1 MAPIKPTIG
10 SQQPSSALKKKKT
23 LKPKQLKLCIQIT
36 FSNYRNFP
44 IDQTC
49 VSQRA
54 RIHDS
59 HKMINSKEWGG
70 NDSLAS
76 KAEIAVNSNFG
87 FAIAYTSNFIYFLC
101 INASEF
107 NMWHA

>member
-10 SQQPSSALKKKKT
+10 SQQPSSAQKKKFPKT
-23 LKPKQLKLCIQIT
+23 QTLKLCIQIT

-44 IDQTC
+44 IDQTR
-49 VSQRA
+49 VTQPA

-87 FAIAYTSNFIYFLC
+87 FTIAYSLNFIYFLC

-107 NMWHA
+107 NM

>member
-1 MAPIKPTIG
+1 
-10 SQQPSSALKKKKT
+10 
-23 LKPKQLKLCIQIT
+23 
-36 FSNYRNFP
+36 
-44 IDQTC
+44 
-49 VSQRA
+49 
-54 RIHDS
+54 
-59 HKMINSKEWGG
+59 MINSKEWGG

-107 NMWHA
+107 NM